1 MTRPANPCTVLT
13 TLGYT
18 EREAAFLRM
27 VAMHSGVFLTRQY
40 LAYTGAGY
48 GKAVHGFIAKL
59 VTKRHGRPIAY
70 GDNQTLYHLTNKRI
84 YRVLGI
90 EDSNNR
96 RARSDATLKT
106 RLMALDFVLAHADAR
121 WLETEAEKIA
131 FFSQEFGA
139 RPGHLPGKTYPS
151 RNGGARPCSRYFVEK
166 FPIFIV
172 QEGADLGSDANPEVA
187 FSFIDDGQVTV
198 SSFCSFLDRY
208 APLIGLI
215 PRFRLFYVTDT
226 PTKFGP
232 AERQF
237 AYRLAA
243 SGDPA
248 GPDAARYG
256 ELMARWQEG
265 KTNFS
270 SDEFAELA
278 RLRRLYGSPE
288 SGGAHGNQQRR
299 PTVPQAEA
307 TSDSA
312 LCAREASFIRFPLAD
327 GYRFL
332 GECRGKRPDGEA
344 ASPVPSRDLS
354 PEASPDALRQV
365 PDTEEVA
372 DVFHPVAGQPATL
385 EAVSPPAGNDPTTA
399 GFGPKLRAK
408 VPPDPG
414 SG

>member
-1 MTRPANPCTVLT
+1 MLT
-13 TLGYT
+13 TLGYS

-40 LAYTGAGY
+40 MAYTGAGY

-59 VTKRHGRPIAY
+59 VTKRHGRPISY

-96 RARSDATLKT
+96 RARSDATLKV
-106 RLMALDFVLAHADAR
+106 RLMALDFVLPDAGVR

-131 FFSQEFGA
+131 FFAQEFGA
-139 RPGHLPGKTYPS
+139 QPGHYPGKTYPA
-151 RNGGARPCSRYFVEK
+151 RNGVARPCSRYFVEK
-166 FPIFIV
+166 FPIFNTP
-172 QEGADLGSDANPEVA
+172 EGADRGSTAKPEVA
-187 FSFIDDGQVTV
+187 FSFIDDGQATV

-208 APLIGLI
+208 APLMGLI
-215 PRFRLFYVTDT
+215 PRLRLFYVTDT
-226 PTKFGP
+226 PTKFAP

-237 AYRLAA
+237 ARKMAA
-243 SGDPA
+243 SGDSA
-248 GPDAARYG
+248 GSNAWRYG

-278 RLRRLYGSPE
+278 RLRRLYGGPE

-299 PTVPQAEA
+299 PMVPQAEA

-312 LCAREASFIRFPLAD
+312 PPAHEAHFIRFPLPD
-327 GYRFL
+327 EYRFL
-332 GECRGKRPDGEA
+332 GKYRGKRAHWGS
-344 ASPVPSRDLS
+344 ASPSQS
-354 PEASPDALRQV
+354 PASSPDPSPASLRQV
-365 PDTEEVA
+365 SETEEVA
-372 DVFHPVAGQPATL
+372 DVFDPVAGQPATL
-385 EAVSPPAGNDPTTA
+385 EAVSPPAGNDPASA
-399 GFGPKLRAK
+399 GFGPRTPAK